1 MLKTFLPLFAMT
13 FFIVLFIVLMQFLWK
28 YIDDLVGK
36 GLGLGVLGEL
46 FFYAAVSMVPMA
58 LPLAILLASLMT
70 FGNLGEKFELTA
82 MKASG
87 ISLVRV
93 MAPLIVTVGVIAVG
107 AFFFQNDVLP
117 KAQVKMWTLLF
128 SMRQKSPELEI
139 PEDVFYDQIP
149 GYNLY
154 VKEKDKTT
162 GMLRNVMIYDVSSGG
177 DNATVITS
185 DSAQMAMTP
194 DMRYLYLHLYKGEQF
209 ENLRDQNSRKS
220 GMNTPFRRET
230 FLDKQV
236 LIPFDANFNRL
247 DEEGMRKQYVGKN
260 INQLM
265 LAMDSISARLDSIG
279 RDNFAPLVESELRGV
294 NTARAVLSNPDNAKR
309 KPASKAAAEPGSS
322 EKETSEYA
330 AASDLSGDGIN
341 TSMSV
346 FDGGESFQLGD
357 RGRKY
362 EFDTIIDKK
371 LAAVAPIRIDTLL
384 RSLPEKDQASVINNA
399 LTQLDSR
406 RQILTFRAQVMDDEK
421 KILRRNDI
429 ELIKK
434 FTLSVACVIFF
445 FIGAP
450 LGAII
455 RKGGLGTPLVISV
468 LLFVVYYIIDNTGY
482 KMARDGKIEVWIGM
496 WLSTF
501 ILAPLG
507 VYVTW
512 KAMNDS
518 AVFDKDRYVSFM
530 RKLVGARGV
539 RSVASKEVIINE
551 IDIDESA
558 GMLEALAGD
567 ASALGKRYGR
577 LLGYKRYWL
586 RGIDPA
592 EVAEVAE
599 RLENTITYLTD
610 SRDPQVVGLLGDFPV
625 MRQVW
630 VYRPARRQWLGWT
643 MMVLFP
649 LGLPVYLAG
658 LQAQKDLR
666 TDCRLI
672 SERCRLIISRL
683 KPGYEPT
690 DHDPATAGIEDE
702 PLSATPEI
710 EEGKE

>member
-36 GLGLGVLGEL
+36 GLSMDVLGEL

-93 MAPLIVTVGVIAVG
+93 MAPLIVTVGLIAVG

-149 GYNLY
+149 GFNLY
-154 VKEKDKTT
+154 VKGKDKET
-162 GMLRNVMIYDVSSGG
+162 GMLRGVMIYDVSNGG
-177 DNATVITS
+177 DNATIIS
-185 DSAQMAMTP
+185 ADSARLAFTP
-194 DMRYLYLHLYKGEQF
+194 DMRYLYLHLYQGEQF
-209 ENLRDQNSRKS
+209 ENLRDQNNRQN
-220 GMNTPFRRET
+220 GLNTPFRRET

-260 INQLM
+260 IDEL
-265 LAMDSISARLDSIG
+265 LVSMDSMSRRIDSIG
-279 RDNFAPLVESELRGV
+279 EGNKPVIVQSDLEMIR
-294 NTARAVLSNPDNAKR
+294 TARVAVAAQNYEMAAMNSGSISSSGIQNPMISQNAPGASDSLHYGHSSSAVNSEANSAGSNVSVNSGHPKFTFSEDMDEVLAKV
-309 KPASKAAAEPGSS
+309 KAIDVDTLIGGLQDGSKAEIFGNAMNVAERRR
-322 EKETSEYA
+322 E
-330 AASDLSGDGIN
+330 
-341 TSMSV
+341 
-346 FDGGESFQLGD
+346 
-357 RGRKY
+357 
-362 EFDTIIDKK
+362 
-371 LAAVAPIRIDTLL
+371 
-384 RSLPEKDQASVINNA
+384 A
-399 LTQLDSR
+399 L
-406 RQILTFRAQVMDDEK
+406 IFRAQMMDDELR
-421 KILRRNDI
+421 ILRRNDI

-434 FTLSVACVIFF
+434 FTLSVACIIFF

-518 AVFDKDRYVSFM
+518 AVFDKDRYVAIL
-530 RKLVGARGV
+530 RKLVGARSH
-539 RSVASKEVIINE
+539 RSVASKEVIIN
-551 IDIDESA
+551 DITEEEAISRLYALYDDA
-558 GMLEALAGD
+558 KALEA
-567 ASALGKRYGR
+567 RYAR
-577 LLGYKRYWL
+577 IPSYKSYWL
-586 RGIDPA
+586 KGISPEAVRDLS
-592 EVAEVAE
+592 EE
-599 RLENTITYLTD
+599 LESTVDYLTD
-610 SRDPQVVGLLGDFPV
+610 CRDPQIVGLLGDFPV
-625 MRQVW
+625 LRQVW
-630 VYRPARRQWLGWT
+630 VYQPSRRDWLGW
-643 MMVLFP
+643 MMMLLF
-649 LGLPVYLAG
+649 LFGLPIYFAG
-658 LQAQKDLR
+658 LQARRDLLS
-666 TDCRLI
+666 DCRQI
-672 SERCRLIISRL
+672 CERCRLIVERFGVEWESNNNL
-683 KPGYEPT
+683 PENGDET
-690 DHDPATAGIEDE
+690 DIPMN
-702 PLSATPEI
+702 
-710 EEGKE
+710 EENKLQ